1 MLDSSRNSCPQP
13 SSYRFRTRPGGALGT
28 IFGLTADL
36 NDLEAA
42 RLAIM
47 RLRQAPVV
55 CAYLRLP
62 VPEFRY
68 TKPPVARQRV
78 LVADTV
84 SITFPCRRNQHWA
97 RWQLLFI

>member
-1 MLDSSRNSCPQP
+1 MRSRNSCPQP

-28 IFGLTADL
+28 IFGLTADV

-55 CAYLRLP
+55 CAYVGLP
-62 VPEFRY
+62 APE
-68 TKPPVARQRV
+68 
-78 LVADTV
+78 ADAPAPTGTV
-84 SITFPCRRNQHWA
+84 Q
-97 RWQLLFI
+97 